1 MDIFEIFQLL
11 AVGHAGLTAL
21 DYVWNA
27 VFGAIGA
34 ATAYLAD
41 NEGVVL
47 LPHYDAEHYSLELG
61 ALGRVLVGAG
71 AGVLVGYSG
80 YIPFIAGVVAPTL
93 LPLLIDKI
101 TVFVERRRR

>member
-1 MDIFEIFQLL
+1 MDIVEIFQLL
-11 AVGHAGLTAL
+11 AAGHAGLTAA
-21 DYVWNA
+21 DYLWNA

-41 NEGVVL
+41 TEGEVF
-47 LPHYDAEHYSLELG
+47 LPRYDAEQHSVELG

-71 AGVLVGYSG
+71 AGTLVGYSG

-93 LPLLIDKI
+93 LPVLVDKI
-101 TVFVERRRR
+101 AGTVGRGRK

>member
-1 MDIFEIFQLL
+1 MDIIEIFRLL
-11 AVGHAGLTAL
+11 AAGHNGLTAV

-27 VFGAIGA
+27 IFGAIGA

-41 NEGVVL
+41 KEGVVL
-47 LPHYDAEHYSLELG
+47 LPRYDKEQHSVELG

-71 AGVLVGYSG
+71 AGTLVGYSG

-93 LPLLIDKI
+93 LPVLVDKI
-101 TVFVERRRR
+101 AGTVGRGRK

>member
-1 MDIFEIFQLL
+1 MDIVEIFQLL
-11 AVGHAGLTAL
+11 AAGHAGLTAL
-21 DYVWNA
+21 DYIWNA

-41 NEGVVL
+41 TNGEVI
-47 LPHYDAEHYSLELG
+47 LPRYDKEQHSIELG

-93 LPLLIDKI
+93 LPVLIDKI
-101 TVFVERRRR
+101 ATFVERRRK

>member
-1 MDIFEIFQLL
+1 VDIIEILQLL
-11 AVGHAGLTAL
+11 AAGHNGLTAV

-27 VFGAIGA
+27 IFGAIGA

-41 NEGVVL
+41 KEGVVL
-47 LPHYDAEHYSLELG
+47 LPRYDKEQHSVELG

-71 AGVLVGYSG
+71 AGTLVGYSG

-93 LPLLIDKI
+93 LPVLVDKI
-101 TVFVERRRR
+101 AGTVGRGRK

>member
-1 MDIFEIFQLL
+1 MDIIEILQLL
-11 AVGHAGLTAL
+11 AAGHAGLTAV

-27 VFGAIGA
+27 IFGAIGA

-41 NEGVVL
+41 KEGVVL
-47 LPHYDAEHYSLELG
+47 LPRYDKEQHSVELG

-71 AGVLVGYSG
+71 AGTLVGYSG

-93 LPLLIDKI
+93 LPVLVDKI
-101 TVFVERRRR
+101 AGTVGRGRK

>member
-1 MDIFEIFQLL
+1 VDIIEIFQLL
-11 AVGHAGLTAL
+11 AAGHSGLTAV

-27 VFGAIGA
+27 LFGAIGA

-41 NEGVVL
+41 TNGEVI
-47 LPHYDAEHYSLELG
+47 LPRYDAVDNSIELG

-93 LPLLIDKI
+93 LPVLIDKI
-101 TVFVERRRR
+101 TVFVERKRK

>member
-1 MDIFEIFQLL
+1 VDIVEIFQLL
-11 AVGHAGLTAL
+11 AAGHNGLTAV
-21 DYVWNA
+21 DYIWNA

-41 NEGVVL
+41 NEGEVI
-47 LPHYDAEHYSLELG
+47 LPRYDAEQHSVELG

-80 YIPFIAGVVAPTL
+80 YIPFVAGVVAPTL
-93 LPLLIDKI
+93 LPILIDKV
-101 TVFVERRRR
+101 TAFVGRGRR

>member
-1 MDIFEIFQLL
+1 MDIIEIFRLL
-11 AVGHAGLTAL
+11 AAGHNGLTAI

-27 VFGAIGA
+27 IFGAIGA

-41 NEGVVL
+41 KEGVVL
-47 LPHYDAEHYSLELG
+47 LPRYDKEQHSVELG

-71 AGVLVGYSG
+71 AGTLVGYSG

-93 LPLLIDKI
+93 LPVLVDKI
-101 TVFVERRRR
+101 AGTVGRGRK